1 MVGLVGYFDIKEY
14 SDMVETQMTDDCD
27 VESHEETV
35 CGIREK
41 ESCKLIFGRKNNTY
55 NIFFLCHKFG

>member
-14 SDMVETQMTDDCD
+14 SDMVETKMTDDCD

-35 CGIREK
+35 CEIREK
-41 ESCKLIFGRKNNTY
+41 ESCKIFSYLTDKIPDNLN
-55 NIFFLCHKFG
+55 C